1 MKGTVY
7 MSGSEEL
14 LRQARSTSEG
24 GLPKSPRKATAV
36 IACIDAR
43 VEPNS
48 ILGGTQG
55 DYHVIRNGGG
65 LVTDDA
71 LRSLM
76 VSQFHGTNQVVV
88 MMHTDCAAMAYP
100 ADGERARLETE
111 TGQRIDF
118 DLHPFE
124 DLEVELRRGVQQ
136 LRKTPLLPYRDRIR
150 GVIYDVDTGRVRTV
164 VE

>member
-1 MKGTVY
+1 MT
-7 MSGSEEL
+7 GSEEL
-14 LRQARSTSEG
+14 LRQARSASG
-24 GLPKSPRKATAV
+24 SGLPKSPRKATAV
-36 IACIDAR
+36 IACLDAR
-43 VEPNS
+43 VEPNA

-76 VSQFHGTNQVVV
+76 VSQFHGTNQVIV

-100 ADGERARLETE
+100 AETERARLEAE
-111 TGQRIDF
+111 TGKRIGF
-118 DLHPFE
+118 DLHPF
-124 DLEVELRRGVQQ
+124 DNLEVELIRGVKQ
-136 LRKTPLLPYRDRIR
+136 LRETPLLPHRDRIK
-150 GVIYDVDTGRVRTV
+150 GVIYDVDTGRVRTA